1 MPSRTHRFRL
11 LPGVL
16 TGLAAVLLPP
26 LAGEGRAQAQ
36 ETPPTFPSGV
46 ELITVDAV
54 VLDHNG
60 RPVPGLTRDDFV
72 VKEDGR
78 PQPIVSFEAFE
89 VSAVPEEPEAVAP
102 AVVASNAPR
111 GTGRAFAI
119 VLDDLSIAP
128 TRITA
133 ARETAERL
141 IERYV
146 HDGDLVTVATTSGDA
161 WWSARIPEGREDLK
175 AVLARAQGRHVDVP
189 TVDWMTDYEAFWIA
203 NYEDSTSAT
212 ALTPG
217 TSVTLPGRATGGGGA
232 APEPVP
238 PGSIKERVKQRWERA
253 SWCVQP
259 YCDARVRHRAVEMDR
274 ARRTRVRLTLA
285 CVRRALEALAPVR
298 GRKSLLLLSDGFLED
313 FGSDERAVAA
323 ASREANTA
331 IYFVD
336 VRGLVAMPGWGD
348 ASSVGPPPDERERT
362 AVGFEEANLESA
374 GAEGLADDTGG
385 FSVRNTNDLSGGVWK
400 IAAESRVFYLLG
412 FYPPAGR
419 SPREWRKL
427 RVEVK
432 RPGLTVRARRGYT
445 LRSEMVSLRPAA
457 PGSKQTAV
465 DPLVVRSLDSAHEE
479 TGIPLRAIAYVEEP
493 RAGDVVHLLL
503 AAEVDAAAVA
513 AGGAGG
519 ARLEVGA
526 QVAMRD
532 RGLVFRQDA
541 AMTLAGA
548 GGESPAW
555 REFTR
560 DFEVPPGVAQV
571 RLVVRD
577 PASGAIGSVQERLEI
592 PFPGE
597 LRVSTP
603 VLTDRILA
611 GASPG
616 DRPQPALAAHR
627 VFPGGG
633 GLYCEYEVF
642 GAARP
647 GGAPARVTAG
657 FQIRAS
663 DGTVVRGAPPTPITP
678 DGSGRVVRL
687 VGASLEGVAEGSYEL
702 VIDVQDE
709 RTGERV
715 VRHEPF
721 ALEGPAGEPRA
732 SLTSSD
738 RP

>member
-1 MPSRTHRFRL
+1 MPLRTHRLRL

-16 TGLAAVLLPP
+16 TGLAALLLPP
-26 LAGEGRAQAQ
+26 LEGTGGAQAPQ
-36 ETPPTFPSGV
+36 APPTFPSGV

-72 VKEDGR
+72 VKEEGR
-78 PQPIVSFEAFE
+78 PQEIVSFEAFD
-89 VSAVPEEPEAVAP
+89 AGTVPEEPEAVAP
-102 AVVASNAPR
+102 GVVARNAPR

-119 VLDDLSIAP
+119 VLDDLRIAP
-128 TRITA
+128 QRISS
-133 ARETAERL
+133 ARETAERF

-161 WWSARIPEGREDLK
+161 WWSARIPDGREDLM
-175 AVLARAQGRHVDVP
+175 AVLARAQGRRVNVP

-203 NYEDSTSAT
+203 HYEDSTSAT

-217 TSVTLPGRATGGGGA
+217 SNVVLPGRATSGGGGV
-232 APEPVP
+232 PESVP
-238 PGSIKERVKQRWERA
+238 PGSIKERVKQRWQRA
-253 SWCVQP
+253 DWCMQP
-259 YCDARVRHRAVEMDR
+259 YCDARVRHRAAEMDR
-274 ARRTRVRLTLA
+274 RRRTRVRLTLA

-313 FGSDERAVAA
+313 FGSDARAVAA

-336 VRGLVAMPGWGD
+336 VRGLVATPGWGD
-348 ASSVGPPPDERERT
+348 ASSVGLPPDERERT

-374 GAEGLADDTGG
+374 GAVALAEDTGG
-385 FSVRNTNDLSGGVWK
+385 FSVRNTNDLSAGVWK

-412 FYPPAGR
+412 FYPPEGR

-445 LRSEMVSLRPAA
+445 LRSEMVSLQPTA
-457 PGSKQTAV
+457 PGSKQAAV
-465 DPLVVRSLDSAHEE
+465 DPLVVRSLDSAHDE

-493 RAGDVVHLLL
+493 RPGDVVHVLL
-503 AAEVDAAAVA
+503 AAEVDAAALA

-532 RGLVFRQDA
+532 SGHIFRQDA
-541 AMTLAGA
+541 AMTVAGA

-560 DFEVPPGVAQV
+560 DFELPPGVAQV

-577 PASGAIGSVQERLEI
+577 PVSGAIGSVQHRLEI

-603 VLTDRILA
+603 ILTDRILA

-616 DRPQPALAAHR
+616 ERPRPALAAHR
-627 VFPGGG
+627 VFSEGG

-642 GAARP
+642 GAKRP
-647 GGAPARVTAG
+647 GGAPPRVTAG
-657 FQIRAS
+657 FKIRAS
-663 DGTVVRGAPPTPITP
+663 DGTVVRKAPPTPIAP
-678 DGSGRVVRL
+678 DATGRVVRL
-687 VGASLEGVAEGSYEL
+687 VGASLDGVAEGSYEL
-702 VIDVQDE
+702 VIDLRDE

-721 ALEGPAGEPRA
+721 ALERPAGEPRA
-732 SLTSSD
+732 SLRSPD